1 MTRVER
7 LINLIAAL
15 LDSPTPM
22 TAEQIRTRI
31 AGYDNPN
38 EEAFRRAF
46 ERDKADLKAIGI
58 PIEFVKDQWGG
69 APSYTIP
76 KERYYLPDLDLA
88 PDELAALRI
97 AANAVLGSQ
106 GAAGSGLLKLSAA
119 GPEVPWTG
127 ARLTWNADIAA
138 TEPLLGPLYEAIA
151 DRHVVSFTY
160 RSAGSA
166 DARARRVEPFALVH
180 RRGHWYL
187 IGCERDLGE
196 TRTFK
201 LSRMT
206 PPIETM
212 DETFVPPADLDPED
226 HVGGDSWLTGDDT
239 IHARVRFSEPVAW
252 WARQSFP
259 PERIAEGP
267 SGALDV
273 TFPVASLDALSSFL
287 VWWGTDVEVLEPPE
301 ARHHL
306 VARLR
311 PLVAS

>member
-1 MTRVER
+1 MNRVER

-15 LDSPTPM
+15 LDSPAPM
-22 TAEQIRTRI
+22 TAEQIRTQI

-58 PIEFVKDQWGG
+58 PIELVEDPWGG

-106 GAAGSGLLKLSAA
+106 GAAGSGLLKLTAA
-119 GPEVPWTG
+119 GPDVPWTG

-138 TEPLLGPLYEAIA
+138 TEPLLSPLYEAIA
-151 DRHVVSFTY
+151 DRRVVSFTY
-160 RSAGSA
+160 HSAGSA
-166 DARARRVEPFALVH
+166 EARIRRVEPFALVH

-187 IGCERDLGE
+187 IGRERELDE

-206 PPIETM
+206 PPIETH
-212 DETFVPPADLDPED
+212 DERFVPPAHLDPEQ
-226 HVGGDSWLTGDDT
+226 HVGGDSWIAGDDT
-239 IHARVRFSEPVAW
+239 INARVRFSEPVAW

-259 PERIAEGP
+259 SERVSRGP
-267 SGALDV
+267 GGAVDV
-273 TFPVASLDALSSFL
+273 TFPVASLDALSSF
-287 VWWGTDVEVLEPPE
+287 VAWWGTDVEVLEPPE

-306 VARLR
+306 AARLR
-311 PLVAS
+311 SLIAS